1 MDGLWGYHHDLS
13 ETPSCPSTGHRSDD
27 GTVPGS
33 IQATQAAFAGA
44 TGFTKFKL
52 ETSWMAAMHSSA
64 WEEFMDF
71 MVGLALLEY
80 NPIMCGVMMYNVNI
94 WYEYIY
100 IYNVKTWCEYLTESF
115 LMEFSQQSCDFFW
128 NTWEDENESQVFS
141 SPIRLGMRWLVAW
154 LWVSPPFLLL
164 KSSLWK
170 GVCGVWTVLVLSIQ
184 YLICSLPSKQKS

>member
-1 MDGLWGYHHDLS
+1 M
-13 ETPSCPSTGHRSDD
+13 TFRKPPAITNTGHRWDR
-27 GTVPGS
+27 PQ

-94 WYEYIY
+94 WYEYIMWKHGVNIWRNHFWWNLANNHVIFSGIPEKMRTKAMFFPAQSGWECVGWSLGY
-100 IYNVKTWCEYLTESF
+100 ES
-115 LMEFSQQSCDFFW
+115 
-128 NTWEDENESQVFS
+128 
-141 SPIRLGMRWLVAW
+141 
-154 LWVSPPFLLL
+154 LLL
-164 KSSLWK
+164 FCCQK
-170 GVCGVWTVLVLSIQ
+170 VLYERGCVVSGR
-184 YLICSLPSKQKS
+184 CSFFPFNI